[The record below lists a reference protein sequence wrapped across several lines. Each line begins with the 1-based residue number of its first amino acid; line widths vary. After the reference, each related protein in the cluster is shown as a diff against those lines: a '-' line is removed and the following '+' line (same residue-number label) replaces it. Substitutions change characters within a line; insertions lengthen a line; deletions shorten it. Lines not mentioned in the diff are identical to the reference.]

1 MKKWHKEPLL
11 HFLIIGTAIFA
22 VFSIAN
28 KEEAADSGNK
38 IVVSSAEI
46 KRLSDSWSKRRNRP
60 PSEIELQGLIDSYIK
75 EEIYYREALSLGLD
89 QNDTIIRRR
98 LMQKMEFLSDDL
110 AELNQPDEAE
120 LNKYFIANKNKYQFP
135 ARISFTHI
143 YFSLDSR
150 GAKALEDSKCVLAD
164 LDVPRAPERG
174 DRFMMKYDFVHETPL
189 ELTRIFGS
197 GFAEQLFTLE
207 TNTWQGPVSS
217 GYGFHLVR
225 ISEKTDARAPE
236 LAAVIEKVRTDF
248 MFEQRQKTN
257 KEIYDKF
264 KERYEIVIE
273 DMTEQSGMAEA
284 MKPAKESS

>member
-1 MKKWHKEPLL
+1 MKKWYKEPLL
-11 HFLIIGTAIFA
+11 HFLVIGVVIFA

-28 KEEAADSGNK
+28 KEEVADSGNK

-60 PSEIELQGLIDSYIK
+60 PSEFELQGLIDSYIK

-98 LMQKMEFLSDDL
+98 LMQKMEFLSNDL
-110 AELNQPDEAE
+110 AELDQPNETE
-120 LNKYFIANKNKYQFP
+120 LNKYFVDNENKYKIP

-143 YFSLDSR
+143 YFSLDKR
-150 GAKALEDSKCVLAD
+150 GARALEDSKLVLTE
-164 LDVPRAPERG
+164 LDAPRAPELG
-174 DRFMMKYDFVHETPL
+174 DRFMMEYDFVRDTPS
-189 ELTRIFGS
+189 EVTRLFGS
-197 GFAEQLFTLE
+197 GFAEQLFALE
-207 TNTWQGPVSS
+207 TNTWQGPIAS
-217 GYGFHLVR
+217 GYGYHLVR
-225 ISEKTDARAPE
+225 INEKIDARVPE
-236 LAAVIEKVRTDF
+236 LASVIEKVRTDF

-273 DMTEQSGMAEA
+273 DMTEQSSMAEA

>member
-1 MKKWHKEPLL
+1 MKKWHREPLL

-28 KEEAADSGNK
+28 KEEIADSGNK

-98 LMQKMEFLSDDL
+98 LKQKMEYLSSDL
-110 AELNQPDEAE
+110 AELNQPDETE
-120 LNKYFIANKNKYQFP
+120 LNKYFVDNKNKYKFP

-143 YFSLDSR
+143 YFSLDKR
-150 GAKALEDSKCVLAD
+150 GARALEDSKRVLAD
-164 LDVPRAPERG
+164 LDLPRASERG
-174 DRFMMKYDFVHETPL
+174 DRFMMEYDFVHETPS
-189 ELTRIFGS
+189 EVTRIFGS
-197 GFAEQLFTLE
+197 GFAEQLFALE
-207 TNTWQGPVSS
+207 TNTWQGPVAS

-225 ISEKTDARAPE
+225 ISEKIDARMPE
-236 LAAVIEKVRTDF
+236 LASVIEKVRTDF

-273 DMTEQSGMAEA
+273 DMPKQSGLMKA
-284 MKPAKESS
+284 MRPAKESS